1 MEIIN
6 ENNSELFK
14 ACRTGNIELVEKIM
28 NTSFININAVDS
40 DGDTP
45 LIIALVHWHP
55 YVVKKLLEH
64 PDLDVNAPSTS
75 GLTPLMWSIFWS
87 DPNDGEHF
95 DIVKTLLKV
104 PSLQLGKSCD
114 NGCTALHYACQSNT
128 LSFFKQ
134 IINDTRCNIALVN
147 KKDNDGYTPLMTA
160 VVMGH
165 IDIVKELDIEGTDYN
180 ITNMYGKTLIQM
192 ARTRNN
198 SEIVDYLMN
207 RPNVDTL
214 MVICAQNI
222 CRYLTTIDD
231 IELLQIPFTVK
242 QFLARFVN

>member
-1 MEIIN
+1 
-6 ENNSELFK
+6 
-14 ACRTGNIELVEKIM
+14 
-28 NTSFININAVDS
+28 
-40 DGDTP
+40 
-45 LIIALVHWHP
+45 
-55 YVVKKLLEH
+55 
-64 PDLDVNAPSTS
+64 
-75 GLTPLMWSIFWS
+75 
-87 DPNDGEHF
+87 
-95 DIVKTLLKV
+95 
-104 PSLQLGKSCD
+104 
-114 NGCTALHYACQSNT
+114 
-128 LSFFKQ
+128 
-134 IINDTRCNIALVN
+134 
-147 KKDNDGYTPLMTA
+147 MTA